1 MTVVPMLEVRGVG
14 MTFPR
19 MRGVMRV
26 LVRTAIDQEVV
37 ALRGVDVNVGSG
49 EVVGLVGPIGAGKTT
64 LLKIVSTLLQP
75 TTGYVIVDGHDP
87 RHDARAVRDR
97 IGLVLADD
105 RALYWRLT
113 GRENLE
119 FFGVMHGLTTRDARA
134 RAGVLLDQ
142 VGLASRDKLVFGY
155 SSGMRARLSLARA
168 LLTQPPLL
176 LLDEPT
182 RALDP
187 VASAAVAEML
197 RQLAADGVAVFLSS
211 HRLDEIETACD
222 RIVVVT
228 DGAVRFDGAVSE
240 LSGGGRFAGAVR
252 ELLEMQ
258 SASHGGEDES
268 DVVADAD
275 VVDEG
280 VVRDRGTW

>member
-1 MTVVPMLEVRGVG
+1 MLEVHGVG
-14 MTFPR
+14 MRYPR
-19 MRGVMRV
+19 LRGFMR
-26 LVRTAIDQEVV
+26 LVVRAATDVEVV
-37 ALRGVDVNVGSG
+37 ALRGVDLNVAAG
-49 EVVGLVGPIGAGKTT
+49 EVVGLVGPNGAGKTT

-75 TTGYVIVDGHDP
+75 TTGHVVVDGHDP
-87 RHDARAVRDR
+87 RDDAQAVRDR

-119 FFGVMHGLTTRDARA
+119 FFGVMHGLTPRDAKA
-134 RAGVLLDQ
+134 RAGVLLDR

-168 LLTQPPLL
+168 LLTRPPLL

-187 VASAAVAEML
+187 IASAAVGEML
-197 RQLAADGVAVFLSS
+197 RALAADGVAVFLSS
-211 HRLDEIETACD
+211 HRLDEVENACD

-228 DGAVRFDGAVSE
+228 DGAVRFDGAVAD
-240 LSGGGRFAGAVR
+240 LSGDGRFAGAVR
-252 ELLEMQ
+252 SMLE
-258 SASHGGEDES
+258 SNATSPDDAPDDVRDVDDHGFEP
-268 DVVADAD
+268 
-275 VVDEG
+275 
-280 VVRDRGTW
+280 DRGTT

>member
-1 MTVVPMLEVRGVG
+1 MLEVHGVG
-14 MTFPR
+14 MKYPR
-19 MRGVMRV
+19 LRGFMR
-26 LVRTAIDQEVV
+26 LVVRAATDVEVV
-37 ALRGVDVNVGSG
+37 ALRGIDLNVAAG
-49 EVVGLVGPIGAGKTT
+49 EVVGLVGPNGAGKTT

-75 TTGYVIVDGHDP
+75 TTGHVVVDGHDP
-87 RHDARAVRDR
+87 RDDAQAVRDR

-119 FFGVMHGLTTRDARA
+119 FFGVMHGLTPRDAKA

-168 LLTQPPLL
+168 LLTRPPLL

-187 VASAAVAEML
+187 IASAAVGEML
-197 RQLAADGVAVFLSS
+197 RALAADGVAVFLSS
-211 HRLDEIETACD
+211 HRLDEVENACD

-228 DGAVRFDGAVSE
+228 DGAVRFDGAVAD
-240 LSGGGRFAGAVR
+240 LSGDGRFAGAVR
-252 ELLEMQ
+252 SLLE
-258 SASHGGEDES
+258 STAPSPDDPPD
-268 DVVADAD
+268 DVRD
-275 VVDEG
+275 VDDH
-280 VVRDRGTW
+280 RIKPDRGTA

>member
-1 MTVVPMLEVRGVG
+1 MLEVHGVG
-14 MTFPR
+14 MKYPR
-19 MRGVMRV
+19 LRGFMR
-26 LVRTAIDQEVV
+26 LVVRAATDVDVV
-37 ALRGVDVNVGSG
+37 ALRGIDLNVAAG
-49 EVVGLVGPIGAGKTT
+49 EVVGLVGPNGAGKTT

-75 TTGYVIVDGHDP
+75 TTGHVVVDGHDP
-87 RHDARAVRDR
+87 RDDAQAVRDR

-119 FFGVMHGLTTRDARA
+119 FFGVMHGLTPRDAKA

-168 LLTQPPLL
+168 LLTRPPLL

-187 VASAAVAEML
+187 IASAAVGEML
-197 RQLAADGVAVFLSS
+197 RALAADGVAVFLSS
-211 HRLDEIETACD
+211 HRLDEVENACD

-228 DGAVRFDGAVSE
+228 DGAVRFDGAVAD
-240 LSGGGRFAGAVR
+240 LSGDGRFAGAVR
-252 ELLEMQ
+252 SLLE
-258 SASHGGEDES
+258 STAPSPDDAPD
-268 DVVADAD
+268 DVRD
-275 VVDEG
+275 VDDH
-280 VVRDRGTW
+280 RIKPDRGTA